1 MKKEELREC
10 QFIDEALKFY
20 TYEDFYRDKKTIKAM
35 YRTLDNKIF
44 YKWFVYANINI
55 SLVQKDAIW
64 ELLNEPLF
72 LIKNSENCVDKKK
85 NL

>member
-1 MKKEELREC
+1 MKKEEIREC
-10 QFIDEALKFY
+10 QFIDETLKFY

-44 YKWFVYANINI
+44 YKWFVYANINM

-64 ELLNEPLF
+64 EYLNGDDF
-72 LIKNSENCVDKKK
+72 K
-85 NL
+85 NLSAHLREKNGRR

>member
-1 MKKEELREC
+1 MKKEEIREC

-35 YRTLDNKIF
+35 YRTLENKIF
-44 YKWFVYANINI
+44 YKWFIYANIHM

-64 ELLNEPLF
+64 EYLNGDDF
-72 LIKNSENCVDKKK
+72 K
-85 NL
+85 NLSAHLREKNGRR

>member
-64 ELLNEPLF
+64 EYLNGDDL
-72 LIKNSENCVDKKK
+72 K
-85 NL
+85 NLRAHLRRNNGRR

>member
-10 QFIDEALKFY
+10 QFIDESLKFY

-44 YKWFVYANINI
+44 YKRFVYANINMN
-55 SLVQKDAIW
+55 LVQKDAIW
-64 ELLNEPLF
+64 EYLNGDDF
-72 LIKNSENCVDKKK
+72 K
-85 NL
+85 NLRAHLRRKNGEK

>member
-20 TYEDFYRDKKTIKAM
+20 TYEDSYRDKKTIKAM

-64 ELLNEPLF
+64 EYLNGDDL
-72 LIKNSENCVDKKK
+72 K
-85 NL
+85 NLRAHLRRKNGRR

>member
-1 MKKEELREC
+1 MKKEEIREC

-64 ELLNEPLF
+64 EYLNGDDF
-72 LIKNSENCVDKKK
+72 K
-85 NL
+85 NLSAHLRGKNGRR

>member
-1 MKKEELREC
+1 
-10 QFIDEALKFY
+10 
-20 TYEDFYRDKKTIKAM
+20 M

-64 ELLNEPLF
+64 EYLNGDDL
-72 LIKNSENCVDKKK
+72 K
-85 NL
+85 NLRAHLRRKNGEK

>member
-20 TYEDFYRDKKTIKAM
+20 TYEDFYRDKKIIKAM

-64 ELLNEPLF
+64 EYLNGDDL
-72 LIKNSENCVDKKK
+72 K
-85 NL
+85 NLRAHLRRKNGRR

>member
-1 MKKEELREC
+1 MKKEEIREC

-20 TYEDFYRDKKTIKAM
+20 TYEDFYKDKKTIKAM
-35 YRTLDNKIF
+35 YRTLENKIF

-64 ELLNEPLF
+64 EYLNGDDF
-72 LIKNSENCVDKKK
+72 K
-85 NL
+85 NLRAHLRRKNGRR

>member
-20 TYEDFYRDKKTIKAM
+20 TYEDVYRDKKSIKAM

-64 ELLNEPLF
+64 EYLNGDDL
-72 LIKNSENCVDKKK
+72 K
-85 NL
+85 NLRAHLRRKNGRR

>member
-10 QFIDEALKFY
+10 QFIDEELKFY

-55 SLVQKDAIW
+55 SLVQKDAIK
-64 ELLNEPLF
+64 ENLNGDDL
-72 LIKNSENCVDKKK
+72 K
-85 NL
+85 NLRAHVRRKNGRR

>member
-20 TYEDFYRDKKTIKAM
+20 IYEDFYRDKKTIKAM

-64 ELLNEPLF
+64 EYLNGDDL
-72 LIKNSENCVDKKK
+72 K
-85 NL
+85 NLRAHLRRKNGRR

>member
-1 MKKEELREC
+1 MKKEEIREC
-10 QFIDEALKFY
+10 QFIDETLKFY

-64 ELLNEPLF
+64 EYLNGDDL
-72 LIKNSENCVDKKK
+72 K
-85 NL
+85 NLRAHLRRKNGRR

>member
-10 QFIDEALKFY
+10 QFIDESLKFY

-64 ELLNEPLF
+64 EYLNGDDL
-72 LIKNSENCVDKKK
+72 K
-85 NL
+85 NLRAHLRRKNGRR

>member
-35 YRTLDNKIF
+35 YRTLDSKIF

-64 ELLNEPLF
+64 EYLNGDDL
-72 LIKNSENCVDKKK
+72 K
-85 NL
+85 NLRAHLRRKNGRR